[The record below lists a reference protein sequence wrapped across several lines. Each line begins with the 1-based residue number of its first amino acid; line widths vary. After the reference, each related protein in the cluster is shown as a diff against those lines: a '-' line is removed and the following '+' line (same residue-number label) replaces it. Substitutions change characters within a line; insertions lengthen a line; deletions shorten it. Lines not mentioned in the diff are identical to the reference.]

1 MTCGSALQR
10 GLQNDVLFSSLR
22 QSAWC
27 LLWEGS
33 SHFCCPALS
42 HFCCPALSHL
52 SVLACC
58 CLQSLIA
65 MQLPRPAAK
74 VSVCP
79 HCDSLAI

>member
-10 GLQNDVLFSSLR
+10 GLQNDVLFSSLC

-33 SHFCCPALS
+33 S

-65 MQLPRPAAK
+65 MQLSRPAAK